1 MRFKRYTNVSL
12 LEKTV
17 FYKIGFYVF
26 GLQVGGSPL
35 DFPIK
40 LAFRCLEAVLLM
52 AALNLNVSLPLTLLG
67 LLRTK
72 KRTKGQEER

>member
-1 MRFKRYTNVSL
+1 MAFRCLDSKLEGVL
-12 LEKTV
+12 L
-17 FYKIGFYVF
+17 I
-26 GLQVGGSPL
+26 
-35 DFPIK
+35 FPIK
-40 LAFRCLEAVLLM
+40 LAFRCLEEVLLM